1 MLRNARGAG
10 AGAGPEPS
18 PSPPPRRQAS
28 LDRAARGRTGATIAL
43 AGVTLAAGTLGGLAA
58 TASAATPTDAHL
70 TAATKVPL
78 VIYAAEGY
86 DTAEGKAFQ
95 AATGI
100 PVKVDDDST
109 GPLTAKIEAEKDN
122 PQWDVF
128 WVDGDEVFASLD
140 RQGLLLKGWEPKV
153 AYSPLARQIVP
164 KDHSYIPTGVT
175 MAGAL
180 VYDTKTVTTPP
191 TSWNQLLSPRYK
203 GAVGM
208 NDPAVS
214 GPTYPYVAGMSQSLG
229 GVAQGENFYK
239 KLKANGL
246 HVYQTNTNTLQ
257 ALETGTIELATIQSS
272 AGIGAGLKTTPDIKV
287 TYLKPETVLPS
298 VIGIDAKA
306 SATVQAEA
314 KQFVNFV
321 FSGPGQK
328 VMQSGDPTG
337 DSLYWPLT
345 TGESPLP
352 ALPPLSSVPTQVLN
366 AYAWG
371 PREGAINTWFTQNVV
386 Q

>member
-1 MLRNARGAG
+1 MLLDQSGHRHTSARRLTTAAAG
-10 AGAGPEPS
+10 LAISVMA
-18 PSPPPRRQAS
+18 
-28 LDRAARGRTGATIAL
+28 
-43 AGVTLAAGTLGGLAA
+43 AGVTTVP
-58 TASAATPTDAHL
+58 ASAAPASAVL
-70 TAATKVPL
+70 AAAGKVPL
-78 VIYAAEGY
+78 TIYAAEGY
-86 DTAEGKAFQ
+86 DVAEGKAFQ

-100 PVKVDDDST
+100 PTKVDDDST
-109 GPLTAKIEAEKDN
+109 GPLTTKIEAEKNN
-122 PQWDVF
+122 PQWDLF

-140 RQGLLLKGWEPKV
+140 TQGQLLKGWEPKV
-153 AYSPLARQIVP
+153 AYNALAKQIIP
-164 KDHSYIPTGVT
+164 KDESYIPTGVT
-175 MAGAL
+175 MAAAL

-191 TSWNQLLSPRYK
+191 TSWSDLLSPTYK

-214 GPTYPYVAGMSQSLG
+214 GPTYPYIAGMSQSLG
-229 GVAQGENFYK
+229 GVAQGEAFYS

-257 ALETGTIELATIQSS
+257 ALETGTIKLATIQSS
-272 AGIGAGLKTTPDIKV
+272 AGIGAGLKTNPDIKV
-287 TYLKPETVLPS
+287 AFLKPETVLPS
-298 VIGIDAKA
+298 VLGIDAHV
-306 SATVQAEA
+306 SAAAQAEA

-321 FSGPGQK
+321 FSPAGQK

-337 DSLYWPLT
+337 DSLFWPLL
-345 TGESPLP
+345 TGENPLP

-371 PREGAINTWFTQNVV
+371 PREAAINTWFTENIV